1 MSLLRWGFKRQH
13 GCDRGANKH
22 YCITVMTTVTTYNVS
37 KQHFIYLKFTQCYK
51 TNRSIK
57 TTKIF
62 KRHTHTQKKKTSSV
76 SSGSLQITC
85 SRGREAMSWGAI
97 YKEVMWQ
104 ETEASHLQLHVCSWS
119 RCSNP
124 SQVYWNYSPSW
135 ASWLNPH
142 EGHWARLLPDPQKP
156 LS

>member
-62 KRHTHTQKKKTSSV
+62 KRHTHTKKKNPAVCLLALSR
-76 SSGSLQITC
+76 SLALGEGKPCHEEPYIKKWC
-85 SRGREAMSWGAI
+85 GKKRKPPIYSYMCAIGAGAPTP
-97 YKEVMWQ
+97 VRST
-104 ETEASHLQLHVCSWS
+104 ETIAPAELADWTLMRDTELGCYLTLRSH
-119 RCSNP
+119 
-124 SQVYWNYSPSW
+124 
-135 ASWLNPH
+135 
-142 EGHWARLLPDPQKP
+142 
-156 LS
+156 

>member
-62 KRHTHTQKKKTSSV
+62 KRHTHTHKKKPAVCLLALSR
-76 SSGSLQITC
+76 SLALGEGKPCHEEPYIKKWC
-85 SRGREAMSWGAI
+85 GKKRKPPIYSYMCAVGAGAP
-97 YKEVMWQ
+97 
-104 ETEASHLQLHVCSWS
+104 T
-119 RCSNP
+119 R
-124 SQVYWNYSPSW
+124 QVYWNYSPSW